1 MAQSSTSSDLKS
13 WTALLLLAPLTIV
26 MLLVFVYPL
35 ITTAWT
41 SVHPGGFSVQAYID
55 LAGST
60 LFFKVLRSTFEI
72 SISGTL
78 VSLVIGFP
86 VAMHLAAQ
94 TPRRRSGYLI
104 LVMLPFWT
112 SILVKSFAF
121 TVILG
126 DHGIVNN
133 ILRALFGPVAVLPLL
148 FNRTGVV
155 IGSVHWLLPFMV
167 FPILVNLLAQGSDLH
182 YAARVMGAGRTRTF
196 FRITLPLSIPG
207 VLAGCVIT
215 LVLSLGSFVTPALL
229 GGRRDLM
236 MASLVDFY
244 TRVSLDWASAS
255 AIAVLLLA
263 ITGGLILLLT
273 RLPGEHRLI

>member
-1 MAQSSTSSDLKS
+1 MIKRHALIFLGPVGLIMALGFFVPLGQIFYTSVDGAQL
-13 WTALLLLAPLTIV
+13 TLRPYAALADSRLFWLVLQNTFAISVESMLASLLLA
-26 MLLVFVYPL
+26 YP
-35 ITTAWT
+35 I
-41 SVHPGGFSVQAYID
+41 AY
-55 LAGST
+55 
-60 LFFKVLRSTFEI
+60 
-72 SISGTL
+72 
-78 VSLVIGFP
+78 
-86 VAMHLAAQ
+86 HLSRV
-94 TPRRRSGYLI
+94 TPRRRAVYMI
-104 LVMLPFWT
+104 LVLLPFWT

-133 ILRALFGPVAVLPLL
+133 VLRLLFGETAVLPLL

-155 IGSVHWLLPFMV
+155 IGMMHWLLPFTV

-182 YAARVMGAGRTRTF
+182 NAARVMGAGRTRIF
-196 FRITLPLSIPG
+196 FRITLPLSVPG

-229 GGRRDLM
+229 GGRHDLM

>member
-1 MAQSSTSSDLKS
+1 MALGFFVPLAQIFYTSIDGGRLTLRPYAELVDSRLFWLVLQNTFAIS
-13 WTALLLLAPLTIV
+13 LESMLASLLLAYPIAYHLSRV
-26 MLLVFVYPL
+26 APRQRAAYMVLVL
-35 ITTAWT
+35 
-41 SVHPGGFSVQAYID
+41 
-55 LAGST
+55 
-60 LFFKVLRSTFEI
+60 
-72 SISGTL
+72 
-78 VSLVIGFP
+78 
-86 VAMHLAAQ
+86 
-94 TPRRRSGYLI
+94 
-104 LVMLPFWT
+104 LPFWT

-133 ILRALFGPVAVLPLL
+133 VLRALFGDAAVLPLL

-155 IGSVHWLLPFMV
+155 IGMMHWLLPFMV

-182 YAARVMGAGRTRTF
+182 YAARVMGASRTRIF
-196 FRITLPLSIPG
+196 FRITLPLSVPG

-244 TRVSLDWASAS
+244 TRVSLDWGTAS

-263 ITGGLILLLT
+263 ITAGLILLLS

>member
-1 MAQSSTSSDLKS
+1 MTNRHVPIFLGPVALLMALGFFVPLGQIVFTSVDGPKLSLRPFAELIDSRLFWLVLQNTFAISVQSMLAS
-13 WTALLLLAPLTIV
+13 LLLA
-26 MLLVFVYPL
+26 YP
-35 ITTAWT
+35 I
-41 SVHPGGFSVQAYID
+41 AY
-55 LAGST
+55 
-60 LFFKVLRSTFEI
+60 
-72 SISGTL
+72 
-78 VSLVIGFP
+78 
-86 VAMHLAAQ
+86 HLSRV
-94 TPRRRSGYLI
+94 TPRRRAAYMI
-104 LVMLPFWT
+104 LVLLPFWT

-133 ILRALFGPVAVLPLL
+133 ILRALFGDSATVPLL

-182 YAARVMGAGRTRTF
+182 YAARVMGAGRTRIF
-196 FRITLPLSIPG
+196 LKITLPLSIPG

-244 TRVSLDWASAS
+244 TRVSLDWAIAA

>member
-1 MAQSSTSSDLKS
+1 MLAS
-13 WTALLLLAPLTIV
+13 LLLA
-26 MLLVFVYPL
+26 YP
-35 ITTAWT
+35 I
-41 SVHPGGFSVQAYID
+41 AY
-55 LAGST
+55 
-60 LFFKVLRSTFEI
+60 
-72 SISGTL
+72 
-78 VSLVIGFP
+78 
-86 VAMHLAAQ
+86 HLSRV
-94 TPRRRSGYLI
+94 TPRRRAAYMI
-104 LVMLPFWT
+104 LVLLPFWT

-133 ILRALFGPVAVLPLL
+133 ILRALFGDSATVPLL

-182 YAARVMGAGRTRTF
+182 YAARVMGAGRTRIF
-196 FRITLPLSIPG
+196 LRITLPLSIPG

-244 TRVSLDWASAS
+244 TRVSLDWAIAA

>member
-1 MAQSSTSSDLKS
+1 
-13 WTALLLLAPLTIV
+13 V
-26 MLLVFVYPL
+26 
-35 ITTAWT
+35 
-41 SVHPGGFSVQAYID
+41 
-55 LAGST
+55 
-60 LFFKVLRSTFEI
+60 
-72 SISGTL
+72 
-78 VSLVIGFP
+78 
-86 VAMHLAAQ
+86 
-94 TPRRRSGYLI
+94 
-104 LVMLPFWT
+104 
-112 SILVKSFAF
+112 
-121 TVILG
+121 
-126 DHGIVNN
+126 
-133 ILRALFGPVAVLPLL
+133 LRALFGEAAGLPLL

-155 IGSVHWLLPFMV
+155 IGMLHWLLPFMV

-182 YAARVMGAGRTRTF
+182 YAARVMGAGRTRIF

-244 TRVSLDWASAS
+244 TRVSLDWGAAS

-263 ITGGLILLLT
+263 ITGGLILLLS